1 MLDTK
6 ALEDI
11 LNKISDAMPSGAKS
25 LEQDVKNKVRQ
36 VLQDSFARLD
46 LVSREEFDVQT
57 KVLARTRAKV
67 EQLEQQIAALEAK
80 K

>member
-1 MLDTK
+1 MIDTK

-11 LNKISDAMPSGAKS
+11 LNKISDALPNGAKT
-25 LEQDVKNKVRQ
+25 LEQDAKNKVRQ